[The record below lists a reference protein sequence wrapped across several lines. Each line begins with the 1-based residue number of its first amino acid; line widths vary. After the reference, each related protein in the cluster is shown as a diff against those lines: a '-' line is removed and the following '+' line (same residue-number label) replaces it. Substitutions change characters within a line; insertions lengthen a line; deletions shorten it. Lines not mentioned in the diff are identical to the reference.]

1 MKNASESRG
10 KRCRRIPRACGV
22 NGEGWAGY
30 HPPSTIIEDETRTFP
45 MEAVCSVANLVEVE
59 QKPAAPEWLARTWR
73 HHGKTT
79 QFDLDMQ
86 QWLEEYPDLSKL
98 IEASNGS
105 LLDAWPVPDGKTPAV
120 YTIQLKPRTSELLQ
134 ASREKP
140 GPKTH
145 TRQVTVEG
153 KEFDIRN
160 GVNFALVHARIQD
173 VENVAHSYLHQFRSE
188 PTKRQR
194 RRLLL
199 ELHRVMLLRGKELSR
214 PLYDSISLRLGMPLP
229 EDFWCLPPEM
239 LPNVGKT
246 CSSPPFPL
254 ANPEKSDRVEVGM

>member
-1 MKNASESRG
+1 MG
-10 KRCRRIPRACGV
+10 
-22 NGEGWAGY
+22 
-30 HPPSTIIEDETRTFP
+30 
-45 MEAVCSVANLVEVE
+45 NLVEVE
-59 QKPAAPEWLARTWR
+59 QKPVVPEWLARAWR
-73 HHGKTT
+73 HHGKTS
-79 QFDLDMQ
+79 QFDMDMQ
-86 QWLEEYPDLSKL
+86 RWLEEYPDLSNL

-105 LLDAWPVPDGKTPAV
+105 LLDAWAAPGIILEDGKTPAV

-145 TRQVTVEG
+145 TRQVTVQG
-153 KEFDIRN
+153 KEFDTRN

-173 VENVAHSYLHQFRSE
+173 VENVAHSYLHQFRSD

-214 PLYDSISLRLGMPLP
+214 PLYGSISLRLGMPLP

-239 LPNVGKT
+239 LLPNVGKT
-246 CSSPPFPL
+246 CSTPPLLPVENHESQC
-254 ANPEKSDRVEVGM
+254 AEVGM